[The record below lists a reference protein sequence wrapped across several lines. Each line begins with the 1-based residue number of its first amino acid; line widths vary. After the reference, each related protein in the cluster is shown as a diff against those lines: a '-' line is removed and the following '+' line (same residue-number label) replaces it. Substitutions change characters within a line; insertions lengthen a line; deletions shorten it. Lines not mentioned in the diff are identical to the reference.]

1 MLLHAVSVRRGDK
14 WVLRDISWRLRPG
27 ERWALLGDNG
37 AGKTQLLKLLCGDVW
52 PTPADRDVARNP
64 EPPRQKPNRAVPS
77 DRGRHYRVGRRAVDL
92 IEAKHRI
99 TYVGAELQDKYARYG
114 WNLRVRDLV
123 ATGLHRTDL
132 LLLPVTPAQ
141 AKRVAATLRL
151 CGLERHASRE
161 FLTLSYGQRRLALLA
176 RALVQDPDWLLL
188 DEFYNGLDAG
198 YRRRIDT
205 VLVAAMGRGQSW
217 VVTSHRAG
225 DVPRGTGCMLEL
237 VEGRVHAVKRIRAS
251 DLARLTKRAAEGLRG
266 RPRAGESVQ
275 ASEPTREW
283 EQAQA
288 QAQARGSP
296 REREPAQPQARESAR
311 VRARVQAGQVAP
323 ANAPVLVRLSRVDL
337 YVNYRPVLRGVDWQ
351 LRSGEHWAVY
361 GANGAGKS
369 SFLKLLYGDLSPA
382 VGGGIERAGFSKG
395 TPIAEWK
402 RLIGYVSPELQS
414 DYAVDV
420 RVSDLVASGRHASIG
435 LVDEATARDRRVAAT
450 WLEFFGLRSLA
461 ERRPRELS
469 YGQLRRALIAR
480 AMAADARILLLD
492 EPLTG
497 LDPTQRAIMKRLLER
512 LMGRLT
518 LVVAVHHAEDLPRGM
533 THGLRLHNGRAHP
546 VAPYSAT

>member
-1 MLLHAVSVRRGDK
+1 MTGRLAMLLHAVSVRRGDK

-37 AGKTQLLKLLCGDVW
+37 AGKTQLLKLLSGDVW
-52 PTPADRDVARNP
+52 PTPGGREAARNTR
-64 EPPRQKPNRAVPS
+64 PRQEGPKGAAPS
-77 DRGRHYRVGRRAVDL
+77 GRGRHYRVGRRAVDL
-92 IEAKHRI
+92 IEAKPRI
-99 TYVGAELQDKYARYG
+99 AYVGAELQDKYARYG
-114 WNLRVRDLV
+114 WNLCVRDLV

-151 CGLERHASRE
+151 CGLYRHAARE
-161 FLTLSYGQRRLALLA
+161 FLSLSYGQKRLALLA
-176 RALVQDPDWLLL
+176 RALVQGPDWLLL
-188 DEFYNGLDAG
+188 DEFYNGLDAD

-205 VLVAAMGRGQSW
+205 VLAAAVGQGQSW
-217 VVTSHRAG
+217 VATTHRAG

-237 VEGRVHAVKRIRAS
+237 AEGRVRAVKRIRTS
-251 DLARLTKRAAEGLRG
+251 DLVRLTKRAAEGPRG
-266 RPRAGESVQ
+266 RRRAGESVQ
-275 ASEPTREW
+275 ASEP
-283 EQAQA
+283 
-288 QAQARGSP
+288 ARAPGST
-296 REREPAQPQARESAR
+296 REPAQARKSARAR
-311 VRARVQAGQVAP
+311 VRVQAEQVAP
-323 ANAPVLVRLSRVDL
+323 ASAPVLVRLSQVDL

-369 SFLKLLYGDLSPA
+369 SFLKLLYGDLSPSL
-382 VGGGIERAGFSKG
+382 GGRIERAGFPKG

-435 LVDEATARDRRVAAT
+435 LVEEATARDRRVAAT
-450 WLEFFGLRSLA
+450 WLEFFGLRSVA
-461 ERRPRELS
+461 ERRPWELS

-512 LMGRLT
+512 LMRQLT

-533 THGLRLHNGRAHP
+533 THGLRLHNRRAHP
-546 VAPYSAT
+546 VASYSAT